1 MNLTNKIEKVFN
13 ILENYTYSIPAISW
27 QTHISNK
34 EIKFIL
40 DNNIIEQTGNKFTI
54 NFNSYQYC
62 SYRLVKIS
70 GKIYTVSKRN
80 KQFIVNKA

>member
-13 ILENYTYSIPAISW
+13 ILEGCTYSIPAISW

-34 EIKFIL
+34 EIKSIL
-40 DNNIIEQTGNKFTI
+40 DNDIIEQVDNKFTI

-70 GKIYTVSKRN
+70 DKIYTISKRN
-80 KQFIVNKA
+80 KQFIVNKT